1 MKERLGSEA
10 RQTLSPEWRQ
20 RIRDYA
26 KAENPALEREFGEFA
41 KYDYF

>member
-1 MKERLGSEA
+1 MGS
-10 RQTLSPEWRQ
+10 QVTQKLSPEWRQ

-26 KAENPALEREFGEFA
+26 KTENQALEREFGEIA